1 MHIVSGKIRK
11 APFIKENCGQDGQSK
26 MYVIELAEVIKDWQ
40 TQEKTYS
47 NYKAMFFA
55 KTDGAKGFYD
65 QVFAE
70 GSFVVVAAEK
80 LKVETFDATSGTTYV
95 TLNMENARLESC
107 LPLSDQGQS
116 AQQPQQPQ
124 QQAAPAYQPQ
134 QQPAP
139 QMAPQ
144 QQAPRPTPQHAPQ
157 MTPAQKRAQQAPM
170 EPAMDFDDDIPF
182 APIGLQY
189 PALLLCM

>member
-26 MYVIELAEVIKDWQ
+26 MYVIELAEVTKDWQ
-40 TQEKTYS
+40 TQEKSYA

-70 GSFVVVAAEK
+70 GSFVVVASEK
-80 LKVETFDATSGTTYV
+80 LKVDTFDATSGTTYV

-116 AQQPQQPQ
+116 SQQPQQNNYQ
-124 QQAAPAYQPQ
+124 QQAPATQ

-144 QQAPRPTPQHAPQ
+144 QQAPRPTPTHAPQ
-157 MTPAQKRAQQAPM
+157 MTPAQKRAQQ
-170 EPAMDFDDDIPF
+170 PAVDPSMDFDSDIPF
-182 APIGLQY
+182 
-189 PALLLCM
+189 